1 MSAFPH
7 ILFGPEQ
14 EIQNSYVETVA
25 SGNRR
30 FNLGQALFTIDGRRF
45 RFGSAGATLLVASTL
60 VQAAVPTAG
69 HILQTPV
76 AAAVGAT
83 SVSTATTTTK
93 VEINEYGEGMLLLT
107 AGNTGENYA
116 YPVDRHGAVAANGVF
131 AVPLVR
137 GSVVQVAIGTTANS
151 ASLYRNPF
159 SKVVIAATAVTAPV
173 VGVTVLP
180 LAAYS
185 TSANISY
192 GWMQTRGLAPVRID
206 ATTAVVGQPV
216 IQSGTVAGD
225 AGLATTT
232 LLLTNAIV
240 GNIVAIGSSTHTGL
254 VDLRLE

>member
-1 MSAFPH
+1 MSSFPH

-30 FNLGQALFTIDGRRF
+30 FNLGQSLFTIDGRRF

-60 VQAAVPTAG
+60 VQAAVPTAA
-69 HILQTPV
+69 HVLQTPV

-83 SVSTATTTTK
+83 SVSVALGATK
-93 VEINEYGEGMLLLT
+93 VELNEYGEGMLLLT
-107 AGNTGENYA
+107 AANTGQLYA
-116 YPVDRHGAVAANGVF
+116 YPIDRHGVVAASGTF

-151 ASLYRNPF
+151 ASLFRNPY
-159 SKVVIAATAVTAPV
+159 SKVVIAATAVTSPV
-173 VGVTVLP
+173 VGVAILP

-185 TSANISY
+185 TTTNVSY
-192 GWMQTRGLAPVRID
+192 GWFQTRGLAPVRID

-232 LLLTNAIV
+232 LLLSNALV
-240 GNIVAIGSSTHTGL
+240 GNILAIGSSGNTGL